1 MNIGEEIIIG
11 RMGRQPMHIADQ
23 SVDPQHALLRKTGE
37 RTYQIE
43 DNNSAKGIFVFGMRI
58 KRKTIKEDTP
68 FILGTFKT
76 TVKQLLQDFS
86 DINLAAIWDKYE
98 KEKRQWERK
107 SMLVNYLRILPSII
121 TMLLGMFVGQ
131 NLDNGQRMG
140 ITIGMTIFVLIVS
153 MIVSE
158 RIVARKN
165 IRMAE
170 LNAEMQEKYV
180 CPHCHKFLSLTPY
193 KILKQNRYCPNPV
206 CNCPLP

>member
-1 MNIGEEIIIG
+1 
-11 RMGRQPMHIADQ
+11 
-23 SVDPQHALLRKTGE
+23 
-37 RTYQIE
+37 
-43 DNNSAKGIFVFGMRI
+43 
-58 KRKTIKEDTP
+58 
-68 FILGTFKT
+68 
-76 TVKQLLQDFS
+76 
-86 DINLAAIWDKYE
+86 
-98 KEKRQWERK
+98 
-107 SMLVNYLRILPSII
+107 MLVNYLRILPSII

-193 KILKQNRYCPNPV
+193 KILKQNRYSKTIK
-206 CNCPLP
+206 